1 MLHKHIEDGQVV
13 ITDGTGYDCP
23 LDRGCWFMGPR
34 SFITKPKGVPM
45 HEDPRDLLF
54 RELLKALRD
63 DVKISIG
70 VNTAAGALLQFLESG
85 EDE

>member
-1 MLHKHIEDGQVV
+1 
-13 ITDGTGYDCP
+13 
-23 LDRGCWFMGPR
+23 
-34 SFITKPKGVPM
+34 M